1 MKEEDIVDHGDATTL
16 DHEVMIGDIES
27 LEFSADPND
36 PLPLSQSASAELVGV
51 LRQLVGVDL
60 LRENE
65 VFYLPQPGETYRRK
79 RHGGSKSLVNK
90 LSFGEMTS
98 PSTTNSPRASKSN
111 PSIVRPP
118 PSATGS
124 TSTTTDSTR
133 SRGMGSTSSS
143 ALRDDDA
150 KIDAEDSGATSS
162 HRTKTTTK
170 KKGDRRHTG
179 KRSSKM
185 SVDFQEYDHVEEENQ
200 STDHEEGETRRSK
213 RRKGVKRSW
222 TESNGEEV
230 PLPPGKRRLRARPSA
245 P

>member
-79 RHGGSKSLVNK
+79 RHGKSKSLVNK
-90 LSFGEMTS
+90 LSYSEITS
-98 PSTTNSPRASKSN
+98 PSTTNSPRVWKSSS
-111 PSIVRPP
+111 SIVHPP
-118 PSATGS
+118 LSAAGS
-124 TSTTTDSTR
+124 TSTTTDSTP
-133 SRGMGSTSSS
+133 SRGVESTSSA

-150 KIDAEDSGATSS
+150 KIDVEDSGGSPSHHITAKKIRGRRQTS
-162 HRTKTTTK
+162 
-170 KKGDRRHTG
+170 

-185 SVDFQEYDHVEEENQ
+185 SVDFQEYDPTEEQ
-200 STDHEEGETRRSK
+200 DQFTDREEGATRRSK
-213 RRKGVKRSW
+213 RRQGIKRSW
-222 TESNGEEV
+222 TESHGEV